1 MGIKRVTKAPCETN
15 GDDEH
20 NNTCP
25 FCGALPMARCR
36 YDETAMPLDAVEAKI
51 ASRFGYLSSSID

>member
-1 MGIKRVTKAPCETN
+1 MSQAPCRTN

-25 FCGALPMARCR
+25 FCGALPQAKCRWDARNAAQAA
-36 YDETAMPLDAVEAKI
+36 EDAEKAAWNKRMGTG
-51 ASRFGYLSSSID
+51 ARK